1 MTTVISRDHL
11 IGSVPVGVCQRK
23 GYQASR
29 LAENSTLRRVSGQ
42 TSATN
47 AWNQNWNSSNPGNQN
62 NGNKTN
68 TNRVRATRRPG
79 ARQYA

>member
-11 IGSVPVGVCQRK
+11 IGSVPVGDCQRK

-29 LAENSTLRRVSGQ
+29 LAENSALRLVSGQ

-47 AWNQNWNSSNPGNQN
+47 AWNQIWNSSNPGYQN
-62 NGNKTN
+62 NNDKTY
-68 TNRVRATRRPG
+68 TYRVRAIRRPG
-79 ARQYA
+79 AR

>member
-11 IGSVPVGVCQRK
+11 IGSVPVGDRQRE

-29 LAENSTLRRVSGQ
+29 LVENSALRRVSAQ

-62 NGNKTN
+62 NNNMTS
-68 TNRVRATRRPG
+68 TNRVRAIRRPG
-79 ARQYA
+79 AR